1 MMRAPN
7 CLAFVLVV
15 LALAACLSTGAAGA
29 TTSVSLDEK
38 RRALAVVAYVPEYR
52 TGIDWDFVAKRATD
66 LVLFSVEPLSDGDV
80 KPYFPIDDEGADSA
94 LVQAHR
100 ARNATRG
107 MDHLPPVAA
116 DGGVRLLLCVGG
128 GGRSESFAAVA
139 ASPRTRA
146 VLVAN
151 LLQIVQTKQL
161 QGIDFDWEVP
171 MSRKQQTDYG
181 LLLADAATAF
191 HAHDPHLLVT
201 VAIHAWQDLGTA
213 SYAAVDRVHLMSYD
227 AQGGNGKDGHATYAQ
242 AKTDAKRLASYGC
255 PMGKIALGL
264 PFYGR
269 GISNPS
275 LVLTYSDLV
284 SKVGAD
290 LDPTSDV
297 LGKDSAIGFN
307 NVLTVQKKTKWAL
320 THGLAGIMVWEVGQ
334 DTTDAATSLMEAI
347 YDTKMGIKK
356 KGRFKKKPATSD
368 PRFAKAH
375 QKKAKRAAA
384 AAKKEKKKKKKRR
397 IKRNFDL

>member
-1 MMRAPN
+1 MRAINP
-7 CLAFVLVV
+7 LITT
-15 LALAACLSTGAAGA
+15 LALVAFAVGAA
-29 TTSVSLDEK
+29 VSASASLAEK

-52 TGIDWDFVAKRATD
+52 TGIDWDFVAERATD
-66 LVLFSVEPLSDGDV
+66 LVLFSVEPLPDGDV

-94 LVQAHR
+94 LIQAHR
-100 ARNATRG
+100 ARNASRG
-107 MDHLPPVAA
+107 MAHLPPAA
-116 DGGVRLLLCVGG
+116 TDGGVRLLLCVGG

-139 ASPRTRA
+139 ANPKTRA
-146 VLVAN
+146 ALVAN
-151 LLQIVQTKQL
+151 LLHIVRTKQL
-161 QGIDFDWEVP
+161 QGVDFDWEVP
-171 MSRKQQTDYG
+171 MSRKQQADYA
-181 LLLADAATAF
+181 LLLADAAAAF
-191 HAHDPHLLVT
+191 HAHNPQLLVT
-201 VAIHAWQDLGTA
+201 VAIHAWQDLGAA

-255 PMGKIALGL
+255 PMSKIALGL

-275 LVLTYSDLV
+275 LVLTYGDLV

-334 DTTDAATSLMEAI
+334 DTTDVATSLMEAI

-356 KGRFKKKPATSD
+356 KGRFKKKAATSD

-375 QKKAKRAAA
+375 QNKAKREASAR
-384 AAKKEKKKKKKRR
+384 KKKPKKRR

>member
-1 MMRAPN
+1 MRAINP
-7 CLAFVLVV
+7 LVTLV
-15 LALAACLSTGAAGA
+15 ALAAFVAGVA
-29 TTSVSLDEK
+29 VPASASLAEK

-66 LVLFSVEPLSDGDV
+66 LVLFSVEPLPDGDV

-94 LVQAHR
+94 LIQAHR

-107 MDHLPPVAA
+107 MAHLPSAIT

-139 ASPRTRA
+139 AKPKTRA
-146 VLVAN
+146 ALVAN
-151 LLQIVQTKQL
+151 LLQIVRAKQL
-161 QGIDFDWEVP
+161 QGVDFDWEVP
-171 MSRKQQTDYG
+171 MSRKQQADYA
-181 LLLADAATAF
+181 LLLADAAAAF

-242 AKTDAKRLASYGC
+242 AKIDAKRLAGYGC

-275 LVLTYSDLV
+275 LVLTYGDLV

-334 DTTDAATSLMEAI
+334 DTTNAATSQMEAI

-356 KGRFKKKPATSD
+356 KGRFKKKKAMSD

-375 QKKAKRAAA
+375 QNKAKREAAA
-384 AAKKEKKKKKKRR
+384 RKKKKKRRRR